1 MITSYASFNSDPFS
15 LSEGIKAK
23 LGINEFSNLFNN
35 SIFESSSDNLLLE
48 KAYSTYELGLLYEN
62 RKDWFDD
69 NDQIYYIAGEEGQT
83 LLFKNESLFFVS
95 DSTLRML
102 KEDWS
107 WNDAKAAWDT
117 VKTSAKSSMDS
128 VASASKEAWDTLSD
142 GAKKAWEFAKKITSA
157 AVEFASKDPLTCAAV
172 FLQLMSGIVAF
183 IPAAGQAAGPVM
195 LGLAGAIEVYVGTT
209 KIKKAWKKFAD
220 IETSKKAKAIASF
233 TEGAPFL
240 VAGCSSILLGLND
253 VMTAPK
259 AALPGV
265 GATSTALK
273 AASTKWSSSFAGHA
287 AHNAEHFIVNV
298 AGKSV
303 SKLGPAFTNAATK
316 FMGSGGSG
324 LAAGALTIMMLK
336 VGKSILGK
344 FFETVLGG
352 LAGISSGVSF
362 VLSLP
367 TKTSGMLEKLIA
379 AAQTPVAK
387 ILITPLKSIINPVIK
402 FLGKL
407 IDTYLKP
414 LFDGATEYLNT
425 LSKNYKKLMSYA
437 DMVKGDAGEPIVN
450 SQTAKTK
457 PKVVEVT
464 KKDLAAINAMKKKA
478 PASTNKVSNTP
489 GKAKE
494 SLNHIQV
501 FENFKMP

>member
-95 DSTLRML
+95 DSTLKML

-157 AVEFASKDPLTCAAV
+157 AVEFVSKDPLTCAAV

-209 KIKKAWKKFAD
+209 KIKKAWNKFAD
-220 IETSKKAKAIASF
+220 IDASKKAKAIASF

-265 GATSTALK
+265 GATSTALRS
-273 AASTKWSSSFAGHA
+273 ASTKWSSSFAGHA

-303 SKLGPAFTNAATK
+303 SKLGPAFTGAATK

-379 AAQTPVAK
+379 AAETPVAK

-437 DMVKGDAGEPIVN
+437 DMVKGDGGEPIVT

-457 PKVVEVT
+457 PKTVEVT